1 MLTPIAELNPT
12 KTEREIAV
20 AQGWVAAD
28 LDAGAFLVHV
38 ATPFAVAGEPPSPW
52 HLLFMPAAPWPG
64 GTLAELQG
72 DTGYYYRR
80 FIASGDLAE
89 AIDEAGQVLAKWRGR

>member
-1 MLTPIAELNPT
+1 MLTPIADLTTTE
-12 KTEREIAV
+12 TEREIAA

-38 ATPFAVAGEPPSPW
+38 PTPSF
-52 HLLFMPAAPWPG
+52 HLLFLPAAPWPG
-64 GTLAELQG
+64 GTLAELQA

-80 FIASGDLAE
+80 FIKSSDLIE
-89 AIDEAGQVLAKWRGR
+89 AIAEAGQVLTNWQE